1 VGGLVGQLIFFLG
14 SADTFPAL
22 QALRW
27 LIAFAVTAPL
37 SLVCLV
43 VAKLLVIQRFAN
55 FLDPK
60 MQLTKPRLV
69 LFGRVVVGLLVVGS
83 IVGLS
88 CNLAASVYF
97 AESSALYDAAAQNA
111 FAASYNRTMLSAA
124 AALSEGVDFSAGF
137 FGLEAFMLLLI
148 VVILF
153 TVGALGARS
162 IRSALI
168 AIQNHAPASTRMLT
182 SQAHSPDAATFKH
195 LQHAVDV
202 SRRLQRQVVGTVGVV
217 FVSFLLRS
225 AYSIMF
231 AVANAFQNSNVS
243 CESYVGRC
251 SNCYNSFTHMQIWML
266 NTPSFQ
272 LTIMLISQPVA
283 LVVALWG
290 MTSGH
295 TLEVMRS
302 QCAQSNEI
310 SM

>member
-1 VGGLVGQLIFFLG
+1 M
-14 SADTFPAL
+14 

-27 LIAFAVTAPL
+27 LIAFALTAPL

-69 LFGRVVVGLLVVGS
+69 LFGRVVVGLVVVGS
-83 IVGLS
+83 IVGFG

-97 AESSALYDAAAQNA
+97 GKSSALYDAAAQNP
-111 FAASYNRTMLSAA
+111 FTTSYNRTMLSAA
-124 AALSEGVDFSAGF
+124 ADLSEGVDFSAGF

-153 TVGALGARS
+153 TVGTLGARS
-162 IRSALI
+162 IRSTLI

-182 SQAHSPDAATFKH
+182 SKAHCADAATLKH

-202 SRRLQRQVVGTVGVV
+202 SRRLQRQVVGTVAVV

-243 CESYVGRC
+243 CENYVGRC

-302 QCAQSNEI
+302 QYAQSNEI
-310 SM
+310 SL